1 MLIPPAYA
9 QVAGGAAPGSDGLV
23 SMMGST
29 FVPLILMFVAFY
41 FLMIRPQQRRA
52 KELQNAIAA
61 LKKNDDVI
69 TSGGIRGKVTKTSDS
84 NYIELEI
91 APNVKVQVDRAAI
104 TQILSP
110 TTAKPAND

>member
-9 QVAGGAAPGSDGLV
+9 QVAGGAASGSDSLALIV
-23 SMMGST
+23 NFAPIILL
-29 FVPLILMFVAFY
+29 FVGFY

-61 LKKNDDVI
+61 LKKNDQVI
-69 TSGGIRGKVTKTSDS
+69 TSGGILGKVSKTSDA
-84 NYIELEI
+84 YIELEV
-91 APNVKVQVDRAAI
+91 APNVKVQVARGAI
-104 TQILSP
+104 TEIVSP